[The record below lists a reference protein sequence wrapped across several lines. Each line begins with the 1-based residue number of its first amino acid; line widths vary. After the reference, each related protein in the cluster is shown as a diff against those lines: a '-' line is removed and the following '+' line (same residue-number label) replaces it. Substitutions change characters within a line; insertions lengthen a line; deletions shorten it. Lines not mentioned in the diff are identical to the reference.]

1 MVMNTRYSY
10 YRLHAKID
18 EMSKYIN
25 LKKFMEGEKN
35 SLDQIRSYFKINHWA
50 YRHYHSKDGFMHF
63 RISKNGCFSDEDI
76 YHQPDSIS
84 EFIKDGDTVIELGCG
99 QGANLIYLAHCHPKS
114 KFLGFDLQPRKK
126 IDMPENVTIYEQ
138 DYSSLSQIPDQS
150 VDVVYAIETLVYC
163 SDKEK
168 VFREVWRVMKP
179 GAVLIVYDYASKDR
193 FETYDP
199 QIQQAITLISK
210 GGAAALIESLGEWND
225 HFANCGFE
233 TVRITDYAENILPD
247 LKKLEHHA
255 NRAMTRPWLA
265 KLEFALLPDQFV
277 SNIILGYLGYDACK
291 SGIGAYPEWV
301 LKKV

>member
-1 MVMNTRYSY
+1 MNTRYSY

-168 VFREVWRVMKP
+168 VFREVRRVMKP

>member
-1 MVMNTRYSY
+1 MNTRYSY

-225 HFANCGFE
+225 HFTNCGFE
-233 TVRITDYAENILPD
+233 IVRFTDYAENLLPD
-247 LKKLEHHA
+247 LKNLERHA

-265 KLEFALLPDQFV
+265 RLEFALLPDQFV

>member
-1 MVMNTRYSY
+1 MNTRYSY

-99 QGANLIYLAHCHPKS
+99 QGANLIYLSHCHPKS

-233 TVRITDYAENILPD
+233 TVRFTDYAENLLPD
-247 LKKLEHHA
+247 LKNLERHA

-265 KLEFALLPDQFV
+265 RLEFALLPDQFV

>member
-1 MVMNTRYSY
+1 MNTRYSY

>member
-1 MVMNTRYSY
+1 MNTRYSY

-50 YRHYHSKDGFMHF
+50 YRHYHSQDGFMHF

>member
-1 MVMNTRYSY
+1 MNKRYSN

-25 LKKFMEGEKN
+25 LKKFIEGEKN
-35 SLDQIRSYFKINHWA
+35 SIDQIRSYFRINHWA
-50 YRHYHSKDGFMHF
+50 YRHYHSQDGFMHF

-84 EFIKDGDTVIELGCG
+84 EFIKDGDTVMELGCG

-114 KFLGFDLQPRKK
+114 QFVGVDLQPRKK
-126 IDMPENVTIYEQ
+126 VDYPENVTIYEQ
-138 DYSSLSQIPDQS
+138 DYSSLPQIPDQS

-179 GAVLIVYDYASKDR
+179 GAVMIVYDYASKER

-199 QIQQAITLISK
+199 HIQQVIALLSK
-210 GGAAALIESLGEWND
+210 GGAAAMIESLGEWND
-225 HFANCGFE
+225 HFTNCGFE
-233 TVRITDYAENILPD
+233 TVRFTDYAENLLPD
-247 LKKLEHHA
+247 LKKLERHA

-265 KLEFALLPDQFV
+265 RLEFALLPDQYV

>member
-1 MVMNTRYSY
+1 MNTRYSY

-25 LKKFMEGEKN
+25 LKKFMEGDKN

>member
-1 MVMNTRYSY
+1 MNTRYSY

-233 TVRITDYAENILPD
+233 TVRFTDYAENLLPD
-247 LKKLEHHA
+247 LKNLERHA

>member
-1 MVMNTRYSY
+1 MNTRYSY

-138 DYSSLSQIPDQS
+138 DYSCLSQIPDQS

-179 GAVLIVYDYASKDR
+179 GAVFIVYDYASKDR

>member
-1 MVMNTRYSY
+1 MNTRYSY

-179 GAVLIVYDYASKDR
+179 GAVLIVYDYASKER
-193 FETYDP
+193 FETYDSH
-199 QIQQAITLISK
+199 IQQAITLISK

-233 TVRITDYAENILPD
+233 TVRFTDYAENLLPD
-247 LKKLEHHA
+247 LKNLERHA

-265 KLEFALLPDQFV
+265 RLEFALLPDQFV

-291 SGIGAYPEWV
+291 AGIGAYPEWV

>member
-1 MVMNTRYSY
+1 MNTRYSY

-163 SDKEK
+163 TDKEK
-168 VFREVWRVMKP
+168 VLREVWRVMKP
-179 GAVLIVYDYASKDR
+179 GAVMIVYDYASKER
-193 FETYDP
+193 FETYDSH
-199 QIQQAITLISK
+199 IQQAIALISK

>member
-1 MVMNTRYSY
+1 MNTRYSF

>member
-1 MVMNTRYSY
+1 
-10 YRLHAKID
+10 
-18 EMSKYIN
+18 
-25 LKKFMEGEKN
+25 
-35 SLDQIRSYFKINHWA
+35 
-50 YRHYHSKDGFMHF
+50 MHF

-138 DYSSLSQIPDQS
+138 DYSCLSQIPDQS

>member
-1 MVMNTRYSY
+1 MNTRYSY

-168 VFREVWRVMKP
+168 VLREVWRVMKP
-179 GAVLIVYDYASKDR
+179 GAVMIVYDYASKER
-193 FETYDP
+193 FETYDSH
-199 QIQQAITLISK
+199 IQQAITLISK

>member
-1 MVMNTRYSY
+1 MNTRYSY

-50 YRHYHSKDGFMHF
+50 YRHYHSQDGFMHF
-63 RISKNGCFSDEDI
+63 RISKNGCFTDEDI

>member
-1 MVMNTRYSY
+1 MNTRYSY

-291 SGIGAYPEWV
+291 SGIGSYPEWV
-301 LKKV
+301 LKKA

>member
-1 MVMNTRYSY
+1 MNTRYSY

-138 DYSSLSQIPDQS
+138 DYSCLSQIPDQS

-291 SGIGAYPEWV
+291 SGIGSYPEWV
-301 LKKV
+301 LKKA

>member
-1 MVMNTRYSY
+1 MNTRYSY

-265 KLEFALLPDQFV
+265 RLEFALLPDQYV

>member
-1 MVMNTRYSY
+1 MNTRYSY

-265 KLEFALLPDQFV
+265 RLEFALLPDQFV

>member
-1 MVMNTRYSY
+1 MNTRYCY

-18 EMSKYIN
+18 EMSKFIN
-25 LKKFMEGEKN
+25 LKKFIDGEKN

-50 YRHYHSKDGFMHF
+50 YRHYHSQDGFMHF
-63 RISKNGCFSDEDI
+63 RISKNGCFTDEDI

-225 HFANCGFE
+225 HFTNCGFE

>member
-1 MVMNTRYSY
+1 MNTRYSF

-193 FETYDP
+193 FETYAP

>member
-1 MVMNTRYSY
+1 MNTRYSY

-18 EMSKYIN
+18 EMSRYIN

-63 RISKNGCFSDEDI
+63 RISKNGCFTDEDI

-126 IDMPENVTIYEQ
+126 IDIPENVTIYEQ

-179 GAVLIVYDYASKDR
+179 GAVLIVYDYASKER
-193 FETYDP
+193 FETYDSH
-199 QIQQAITLISK
+199 IQQAITLISK

-233 TVRITDYAENILPD
+233 TVRFTDYAENLLPD
-247 LKKLEHHA
+247 LKNLERHA

-265 KLEFALLPDQFV
+265 RLEFALLPDQFV

-291 SGIGAYPEWV
+291 AGIGAYPEWV

>member
-1 MVMNTRYSY
+1 MNTRYSY

-277 SNIILGYLGYDACK
+277 SNLILGYLGYDACK